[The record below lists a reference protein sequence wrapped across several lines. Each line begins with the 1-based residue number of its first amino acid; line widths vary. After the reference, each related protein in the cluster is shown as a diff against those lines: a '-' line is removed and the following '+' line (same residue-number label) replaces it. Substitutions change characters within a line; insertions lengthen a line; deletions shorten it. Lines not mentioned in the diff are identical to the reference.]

1 MAMIAF
7 KAMDIA
13 MPQPC
18 DGYDMSVIINM
29 VMGRSWEGHGH
40 GRVMAMAKLVGR
52 GMTSAKHIG
61 KAISLANVRVLCKIK
76 VLAKVMMFS
85 IS

>member
-1 MAMIAF
+1 
-7 KAMDIA
+7 
-13 MPQPC
+13 
-18 DGYDMSVIINM
+18 MSAIINM

-40 GRVMAMAKLVGR
+40 GRVMAMARLVGR

-61 KAISLANVRVLCKIK
+61 KAISLAKRMALCKIK
-76 VLAKVMMFS
+76 VLVKVMMFS

>member
-1 MAMIAF
+1 
-7 KAMDIA
+7 
-13 MPQPC
+13 
-18 DGYDMSVIINM
+18 MSAIINM

-61 KAISLANVRVLCKIK
+61 KAISLANAMALCIIKILVK
-76 VLAKVMMFS
+76 IMMFS
-85 IS
+85 I